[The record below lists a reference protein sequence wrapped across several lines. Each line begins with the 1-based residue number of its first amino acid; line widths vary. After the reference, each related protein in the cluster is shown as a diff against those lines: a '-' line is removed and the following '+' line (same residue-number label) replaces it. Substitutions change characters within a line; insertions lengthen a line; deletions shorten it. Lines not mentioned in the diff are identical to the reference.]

1 MEPESINTAYTV
13 SANMPLSHNLGKNVA
28 NISIEKPPYRGEP
41 CHFIATADLPQKTG
55 NIVNIDN
62 TFTQK
67 YNENFENVLNQ
78 KYTVITEHNFN
89 NDSLLNNSYNQWRP
103 QTSTSTALKD
113 SSSPPAMKSQSY
125 LTFRFP
131 LFSGIA

>member
-1 MEPESINTAYTV
+1 MEPKSINTAYTV

-89 NDSLLNNSYNQWRP
+89 NDSLLNNSYITKFYIGSISIVGLYIFYRILVKN
-103 QTSTSTALKD
+103 K
-113 SSSPPAMKSQSY
+113 
-125 LTFRFP
+125 
-131 LFSGIA
+131 